1 MRLLNF
7 LRLAYKEWKI
17 DSRIIRCYRAT
28 KTMVIIK
35 IPGHSKAAIMEA
47 KENHL
52 VDAAAKQAALNN
64 QIVQT
69 QECSLFPLKPIKDS
83 LLQFQRIATE
93 EEKKIWKQK
102 GGTFDP
108 DK

>member
-7 LRLAYKEWKI
+7 LRLAYKEWKV
-17 DSRIIRCYRAT
+17 DCRIVRSYRAT
-28 KTMVIIK
+28 KTIVIIK
-35 IPGHSKAAIMEA
+35 IPGHSKVSTMEA
-47 KENHL
+47 KGNHL

-69 QECSLFPLKPIKDS
+69 QECSLFPIKPIKAS
-83 LLQFQRIATE
+83 LLQFQRIAAE
-93 EEKKIWKQK
+93 EEKNIWQQK